1 MAYVATRGGE
11 HAIEQS
17 ERLFKAELGEITEN
31 MVAQIRDTM
40 PYLVDRVMGEASL
53 YDRDLAALA
62 LAQTGGELHEAVL
75 VLRAWRTTQPR
86 LAVAEPIAQE
96 KLFVHRRISA
106 AFKDIPGG
114 QVLGPSLDYSHR
126 LLATEVL
133 TGKSYKPEPVEPA
146 ASPAKAHHRGLSDW
160 LETQDLVTPSEVD
173 ETPGE
178 DIPDLTREPLLFP
191 AKRAHRLQSLAR
203 ADSGGVL
210 ALGYAAMRGYGSAH
224 PTVSEL
230 RLAEADIQVR
240 HPSGTMFCAGR
251 VKVSQS
257 EVVSKNRDDRLE
269 RGFAATFGWNE
280 VKVISAA
287 TLDLN
292 ADNAAK
298 NSAVEEEFFL
308 YHTEGVESSGFCIHF
323 KLPHYVTFQSSLD
336 AMRDAKAKKQ
346 DAHREA
352 AE

>member
-17 ERLFKAELGEITEN
+17 ERLFRAEMGAITPGRVAEIRI
-31 MVAQIRDTM
+31 AL
-40 PYLVDRVMGEASL
+40 PYLIDRVMGEASL
-53 YDRDLAALA
+53 YEPDLAALA
-62 LAQTGGELHEAVL
+62 LAQTGGEMHEAVL
-75 VLRAWRTTQPR
+75 LLRAWRTTQPR
-86 LAVAEPIAQE
+86 LAVAEPVEQ
-96 KLFVHRRISA
+96 KDLFTHRRISA

-114 QVLGPSLDYSHR
+114 QLLGPSLDYAHR

-133 TGKSYKPEPVEPA
+133 AGEAHRPQPVERAEKPA
-146 ASPAKAHHRGLSDW
+146 PATQPSLSDW
-160 LETQDLVTPSEVD
+160 LAAQELVTPATYD
-173 ETPGE
+173 ETPPD

-210 ALGYAAMRGYGSAH
+210 ALGYSAMRGYGQAH

-230 RLAEADIQVR
+230 RLAEADIRVR
-240 HPSGTMFCAGR
+240 HPAGTEFSAGR
-251 VKVSQS
+251 VKISQA
-257 EVVSKNRDDRLE
+257 EVVSKNKGEGLE
-269 RGFAATFGWNE
+269 RGYSATFGWNE
-280 VKVISAA
+280 VKVIAAA

-292 ADNAAK
+292 ADGAAK
-298 NSAVEEEFFL
+298 GSAVEEEFFL

-323 KLPHYVTFQSSLD
+323 KLPHYVTFQSALD
-336 AMRDAKAKKQ
+336 AMRDARARRNEMQ
-346 DAHREA
+346 REA

>member
-17 ERLFKAELGEITEN
+17 ERLFKAELGEISPER
-31 MVAQIRDTM
+31 VAHIRNAL
-40 PYLVDRVMGEASL
+40 PYLIDRLMGEASL
-53 YDRDLAALA
+53 YNRDLAALA
-62 LAQTGGELHEAVL
+62 LTQTGGELHEAVL
-75 VLRAWRTTQPR
+75 LLRAWRTTQPR
-86 LAVAEPIAQE
+86 LAVAEPVDR
-96 KLFVHRRISA
+96 KRLFVHRRISA

-114 QVLGPSLDYSHR
+114 QLLGPSLDYSHR
-126 LLATEVL
+126 LLATDVL
-133 TGKSYKPEPVEPA
+133 LGEAYRPLPVERAEKPA
-146 ASPAKAHHRGLSDW
+146 PPNHHGVGDW
-160 LETQDLVTPSEVD
+160 LSEQGLVEQPETDDTPA
-173 ETPGE
+173 E

-191 AKRAHRLQSLAR
+191 ARRAHRLQSLAR

-210 ALGYAAMRGYGSAH
+210 ALGYSAMRGYGNAH

-230 RLAEADIQVR
+230 HLAEAEIRVR
-240 HPSGTMFCAGR
+240 HPNGTAFSAGR
-251 VKVSQS
+251 VRVSQA
-257 EVVSKNRDDRLE
+257 EVVSKAKGDRLE

-280 VKVISAA
+280 VKVIAAA

-292 ADNAAK
+292 ADGAAK

-336 AMRDAKAKKQ
+336 AMRDARAKKQ
-346 DAHREA
+346 SVHKEA